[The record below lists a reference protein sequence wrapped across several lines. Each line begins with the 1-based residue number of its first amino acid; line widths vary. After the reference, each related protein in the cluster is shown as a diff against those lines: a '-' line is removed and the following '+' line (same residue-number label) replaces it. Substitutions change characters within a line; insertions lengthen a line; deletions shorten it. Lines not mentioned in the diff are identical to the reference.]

1 MKQWENQR
9 HSEVRRSGGALH
21 VAGDQEKLFGN
32 NRAGHL
38 LSGSRGV
45 THASKSTSH
54 GVADISDSA
63 PCFCATPANTTEIDL
78 STEDAESAKIVQAKL
93 KETDRPKRASHRVVS
108 AERRT
113 AGDYDAL
120 LI

>member
-1 MKQWENQR
+1 
-9 HSEVRRSGGALH
+9 LH
-21 VAGDQEKLFGN
+21 LTGVQERLFGN
-32 NRAGHL
+32 NFAGHL
-38 LSGSRGV
+38 LSRSTGV
-45 THASKSTSH
+45 IHTSKSTSH
-54 GVADISDSA
+54 GVADISDST

-78 STEDAESAKIVQAKL
+78 STEDAASAKSLQAKL